1 MPIRQ
6 LAVFCASTPG
16 ADPALVHAAA
26 EVGRALADRGIGLV
40 YGGGGGGLMGA
51 VSQGV
56 LDGGGEV
63 VGVIPE
69 FMVEREWGR
78 HDLTELHVVA
88 SMHERKAM
96 MADRADAFLALPGGL
111 GTLEELF
118 EVWTWRQ
125 IDLHRKPL
133 GLLDIGGFWQPVV
146 RALESL
152 VAAGFVRGSSLADLV
167 VETDLGR
174 ALDGLSALL
183 DPDPDAEGLLD
194 ERS

>member
-1 MPIRQ
+1 MPIRR

-16 ADPALVHAAA
+16 ADPALLEAAHQ
-26 EVGRALADRGIGLV
+26 VGSELAARAVGLV

-51 VSQGV
+51 VSQGA
-56 LDGGGEV
+56 LDAGGEV

-69 FMVEREWGR
+69 LMVAREWGR
-78 HDLTELHVVA
+78 HDLTELHVVG

-96 MADRADAFLALPGGL
+96 MAERADAFLALPGGL

-118 EVWTWRQ
+118 EAWTWRQ

-133 GLLDIGGFWQPVV
+133 GLLDVGGFWQPMV

-152 VAAGFVRGSSLADLV
+152 VAAGFVREASLRDLV
-167 VETDLGR
+167 VEQGVEA
-174 ALDGLSALL
+174 ALDGLSAHL
-183 DPDPDAEGLLD
+183 DPDPDADGRLR

>member
-1 MPIRQ
+1 VPIRR

-16 ADPALVHAAA
+16 ADPALLDAAA
-26 EVGRALADRGIGLV
+26 EVGRGLAARRIGLV

-51 VSQGV
+51 VSQGA

-63 VGVIPE
+63 IGVIPG
-69 FMVEREWGR
+69 FMVDREWGR
-78 HDLTELHVVA
+78 HDLTELHVVG

-125 IDLHRKPL
+125 IDLHSKPL
-133 GLLDIGGFWQPVV
+133 GLLDLGGFWQPLV

-152 VAAGFVRGSSLADLV
+152 VASGFVREASLAELV

-174 ALDGLSALL
+174 ALDGLAALL
-183 DPDPDAEGLLD
+183 DPDPDAERLLD
-194 ERS
+194 ERA